1 MMTEAELSK
10 LKFPIGPFIAPESL
24 SNAEFEEL
32 VKTIEEAPAN
42 YRKLAK
48 RISSSDLSKT
58 YREGSMNVQQLY
70 NHVADMQLLHFFRLK
85 KVLTE
90 NDYKE
95 ITLVNIDAWANTYDG
110 VQSSVEDSLL
120 MFEGIAK
127 RFATLIRSLTPEQ
140 LELSYYHPIRKIT
153 LNQKQ
158 AIAMSAWHVKHHYA
172 HLLIATGLEK

>member
-1 MMTEAELSK
+1 MINEAEIFR
-10 LKFPIGPFIAPESL
+10 LKFPIGPFVAPESL
-24 SNAEFEEL
+24 SKAEFEAL
-32 VKTIEEAPAN
+32 VKTIEEAPAD
-42 YRKLAK
+42 YRELAK
-48 RISSSDLSKT
+48 RLSPSDLTKT
-58 YREGSMNVQQLY
+58 YREGSWNVQQLY
-70 NHVADMQLLHFFRLK
+70 NHVADMQLLHFFRMK
-85 KVLTE
+85 KALTE

-110 VQSSVEDSLL
+110 LQSSIEDSLL

-127 RFATLIRSLTPEQ
+127 RFTCLIRSLTPEQ

-172 HLLIATGLEK
+172 HLLIATGLGE